1 MLLDAELEDSSR
13 CVVGKEEYPAFVEVA
28 DAAGYYADA
37 VVNALTAHSLAVS
50 ADEEVAACV
59 FCNLRKRD
67 CIVGG
72 VPCRYVVAYLNAC
85 VLYGRLECRFHC
97 LGACNE
103 QLHIMVLQGNL
114 LFMLMVLPEDDAFGE
129 YQECESYV
137 EVCGFHCYISSFSL
151 KSTMMGLSSGFMLR
165 SFSMSASEMRPPIL
179 EPSHRGS
186 SLPKHLPCRL
196 SYVTTALKILS

>member
-1 MLLDAELEDSSR
+1 MIDTLM
-13 CVVGKEEYPAFVEVA
+13 
-28 DAAGYYADA
+28 
-37 VVNALTAHSLAVS
+37 AHTLAVS
-50 ADEEVAACV
+50 ADEEVATCV
-59 FCNLRKRD
+59 FGNLRKRD
-67 CIVGG
+67 CIVCG
-72 VPCRYVVAYLNAC
+72 VSGRYVAIYLLPC
-85 VLYGRLECRFHC
+85 VLDGRLEDRFHG

-103 QLHIMVLQGNL
+103 PLHVMVLQGNL
-114 LFMLMVLPEDDAFGE
+114 LFLLMVLPEDDAFGE
-129 YQECESYV
+129 YQECEGYV